1 MILDLEKF
9 LAVERPLWTEL
20 EGHLTRLEGNT
31 RHRPTLDEVKR
42 LHYLHERAAAALGKL
57 ATFASE
63 PATRRYLESLVARA
77 HGEIHEQREVTH
89 QFGVSA
95 WFFQTFP
102 QTFRRHVRFFWFAVA
117 VTLIGCVFGG
127 AALLFDPDSRYVTM
141 AYGHDQLT
149 PSQRVQQEEQRG
161 DSSVADEQAGFSTFL
176 MTHNT
181 QVSVSTLAMGMTWG
195 IGTIVSLFYN
205 GVILGA
211 ISVDYIQDGQAKF
224 LAGWIL
230 PHGSI
235 ELPAILIAGQAGLLL
250 GTTLLGRGSRAPLR
264 DRLRAVSRDLMTLIF
279 GVSLLLVWAGLVE
292 GFFSQYHEPVLP
304 YSVKIAFGLIELGLL
319 VIFLAKAGTTV
330 SPNRPSDLQS

>member
-9 LAVERPLWTEL
+9 LTVERPLWTEL
-20 EGHLTRLEGNT
+20 EEFLTRLEENP
-31 RHRPTLDEVKR
+31 RRRPSLEEVKR

-77 HGEIHEQREVTH
+77 HGEIHEQRDTTH
-89 QFGVSA
+89 RPGLAA
-95 WFFQTFP
+95 WFFHTFP

-117 VTLIGCVFGG
+117 VTLAGCLFGG
-127 AALLFDPDSRYVTM
+127 AALLFDPDSRHVTM
-141 AYGHDQLT
+141 AFGHDELT
-149 PSQRVQQEEQRG
+149 PTQRVRQEEQRG
-161 DSSVADEQAGFSTFL
+161 DSGVADEQAGFSTFL

-181 QVSVSTLAMGMTWG
+181 RVSVSTLAMGMTWG
-195 IGTIVSLFYN
+195 IGTIVLLFYN

-211 ISVDYIQDGQAKF
+211 ISVDYIQDGQGQF

-250 GTTLLGRGSRAPLR
+250 GTTLLGRGAREPLR
-264 DRLRAVSRDLMTLIF
+264 VRMRAVSRDLMTLIF
-279 GVSLLLVWAGLVE
+279 GVTLLLIWAGLVE

-304 YSVKIAFGLIELGLL
+304 YAVKITFGIIELGLL
-319 VIFLAKAGTTV
+319 TVFLAKAGAGP
-330 SPNRPSDLQS
+330 SPNRSPASTQ